1 MSGDAAADQRPVDW
15 SFLTSGGRTAEMI
28 AELGW
33 SATSLGPITSWP
45 QSLRTA
51 VSICLASRHP
61 MVIWWGPELVLIYND
76 AWVPILGPA
85 KHPALGKPGEL
96 VWPEMWHIIGAQLRS
111 VLDTGQATWS
121 DDQLLPAMRHGYLE
135 EAYFTY
141 SYSPIRDETGG
152 VAGVFTAVI
161 ETTDR
166 VLNERRLRTV
176 RELGDISAVTA
187 PTMQQ
192 ACDAALAVL
201 ARSRADIPFASIYLL
216 DAENSENAEN
226 AEAVAWRA
234 AFFGMVDDPRIV
246 PTELHPDRDSDQPLW
261 AVLNSAPAQR
271 SRVLTGL
278 ATDYPGLFIPT
289 GGPMGDAAPDAAV
302 AIPLVTAG
310 GGDPAG
316 VFFAGVSPYRALD
329 ADYHRFLDL
338 VARQVS
344 TAIADA
350 QTYQA
355 QRRRA
360 EELAELDRAKTE
372 FFTGV
377 SHELR
382 TPLTLITGPA
392 EDSLADTQDPLSP
405 GQRARVEL
413 IRRNSVR
420 LRRLVDT
427 LLDFA
432 RLEGGRLTPDWVA
445 VDLAALSRGIAE
457 SFAPAVTRAG
467 LRFTI
472 DCPDLD
478 AKAVAVDVEM
488 WEKIVLNLLS
498 NAVKYTPAGEVTVT
512 LRDSGDGGVELVVSD
527 TGVGIPAAEQPLLFQ
542 RFHRIRGADGRSH
555 EGSGIG
561 LALVAE
567 LAALHQAQ
575 VSVDSVPG
583 AGSRFTVALPAA
595 ARTGTAPTDT
605 RAFSAVELYREEALQ
620 WSDADRD
627 APATAPVDVGPT
639 AGALVLVAED
649 NPDLR
654 RFIARLLE
662 PHYRVLLAGDGQ
674 TALERA
680 QVDHPDLVL
689 TDVLMPGLDGF
700 ELLTALRTD
709 PATAAIPVILLSA
722 RAGEEATGEGL
733 AAGADDYLVKPFSSA
748 DLLARIRSN
757 LTLARLRTQE
767 SAWRSALIS
776 AMQDGMSVADSDG
789 TIVEVND
796 AFADIVGYGA
806 KDLPCAPPYPWW
818 PDPVQEP
825 ADFALVNTAAA
836 AALAGRDG
844 RWVLPMR
851 HGSDRRRLWLS
862 ITSGSVTGPD
872 GTVQARVTTVRDVT
886 AEHLSAHRDAAVAR
900 LTGRLAGAS
909 DSDGVLRAGLAEL
922 ATNWPV
928 HHAMIVSWDLDG
940 QGSLIG
946 RGTSWAALPPATRA
960 AITRIRTTG
969 RPHRQVGDRSVNRPT
984 VVGAPILLGSQTSVV
999 WLELE
1004 PGRPFRDE
1012 DTALLSD
1019 LAGHL
1024 SQALTRARLFDEQRA
1039 VSLTLQR
1046 AILGPTV
1053 LPAGFAVRYEPAVS
1067 HLAVGGDW
1075 YDIVELGG
1083 NRIGVAVGDCV
1094 GSGLA
1099 SAAVMGQLR
1108 TACRT
1113 LLLENHTASQVLSA
1127 MDRVAALIP
1136 GASFT
1141 TVFCAILDRG
1151 SGAVCYSCA
1160 GHLPAIVAS
1169 ADGGTKLLDDARGVP
1184 LATTNVARPEAG
1196 TMLAPGDT
1204 VLLYT
1209 DGLVERRRCSL
1220 DDGIDRAREILAD
1233 THHLAPAAIAER
1245 LAEQLVDDGHDDDVA
1260 YLIYQ
1265 HPADSNPKEGRQR

>member
-28 AELGW
+28 AELDW

-201 ARSRADIPFASIYLL
+201 ARSHADIPFASIYLL
-216 DAENSENAEN
+216 DAENAEN
-226 AEAVAWRA
+226 AEDVARRA

-289 GGPMGDAAPDAAV
+289 GGPMGNAAPDAAV

-344 TAIADA
+344 TTIADA
-350 QTYQA
+350 QTYQV
-355 QRRRA
+355 QRLRA

-432 RLEGGRLTPDWVA
+432 RLEGGRLTPDRVA
-445 VDLAALSRGIAE
+445 VDLAALTRGIAE
-457 SFAPAVTRAG
+457 SFVPAVTRAG
-467 LRFTI
+467 LRCTI

-498 NAVKYTPAGEVTVT
+498 NAVKYTPAGEVTIT

-527 TGVGIPAAEQPLLFQ
+527 TGIGIPVAEQPLLFQ
-542 RFHRIRGADGRSH
+542 RFHRTRHADGRSQ

-567 LAALHQAQ
+567 LAALHQAR

-583 AGSRFTVALPAA
+583 TGSTFTVTLPAS
-595 ARTGTAPTDT
+595 ARTGTAPADT
-605 RAFSAVELYREEALQ
+605 RAFSAVELYRGEALQ
-620 WSDADRD
+620 WSDTDRD
-627 APATAPVDVGPT
+627 LPATAPVDVGPT
-639 AGALVLVAED
+639 AGATVLVAED
-649 NPDLR
+649 NLDLR
-654 RFIARLLE
+654 RFVAKLLE
-662 PHYRVLLAGDGQ
+662 PHYRVLLAGDGRS
-674 TALERA
+674 ALEQAR
-680 QVDHPDLVL
+680 VDHPDLVL
-689 TDVLMPGLDGF
+689 TDVMMPVLDGF

-825 ADFALVNTAAA
+825 ADFALVNTAFA

-862 ITSGSVTGPD
+862 ITSGAVTGPG

-909 DSDGVLRAGLAEL
+909 DSHGVLRAGLAEL

-928 HHAMIVSWDLDG
+928 HHAMVVNWDLDG

-946 RGTSWAALPPATRA
+946 TGTSWAALPPATRA

-969 RPHRQVGDRSVNRPT
+969 RTHRQVGDRSVNRPT
-984 VVGAPILLGSQTSVV
+984 VAGAPILFGSQTSVV

-1024 SQALTRARLFDEQRA
+1024 GQALTRARLFDEQRA

-1083 NRIGVAVGDCV
+1083 DRIGVAVGDCV

-1151 SGAVCYSCA
+1151 TGAVCYSCA

>member
-1 MSGDAAADQRPVDW
+1 MSGDAAAAQQPVDW
-15 SFLTSGGRTAEMI
+15 SFLASGGRTAEMI
-28 AELGW
+28 AELDW
-33 SATSLGPITSWP
+33 STTPLGPITGWP

-111 VLDTGQATWS
+111 VLDSGQATWS

-176 RELGDISAVTA
+176 RELGDISAVTT

-192 ACDAALAVL
+192 ACDATLAVL
-201 ARSRADIPFASIYLL
+201 ARSRADVPFASIYLL
-216 DAENSENAEN
+216 DAENADG
-226 AEAVAWRA
+226 VARRA

-246 PTELHPDRDSDQPLW
+246 PTELDPDRDADQPLW
-261 AVLNSAPAQR
+261 AVLNSAPTPR

-278 ATDYPGLFIPT
+278 AAEHAGLFIPT
-289 GGPMGDAAPDAAV
+289 GGPMGGAAPDTAV

-310 GGDPAG
+310 GGDPVG

-338 VARQVS
+338 VARQIT

-350 QTYQA
+350 QAYQA

-392 EDSLADTQDPLSP
+392 EDCLADTEDPLSP

-413 IRRNSVR
+413 IRRHSGR

-432 RLEGGRLTPDWVA
+432 RLEGGRLTPDRVA
-445 VDLAALSRGIAE
+445 VDLAALTRGIAE
-457 SFAPAVTRAG
+457 SFAPAITRAG
-467 LRFTI
+467 LRVTI
-472 DCPDLD
+472 DCPDIGG
-478 AKAVAVDVEM
+478 AVAVDVEM

-498 NAVKYTPAGEVTVT
+498 NAVKYTLAGEVTVT
-512 LRDSGDGGVELVVSD
+512 LRGTGDGGVELAVSD
-527 TGVGIPAAEQPLLFQ
+527 TGIGIPAAEQPLLFQ
-542 RFHRIRGADGRSH
+542 RFHRVRGAGGRSQ

-567 LAALHQAQ
+567 LAALHQAR
-575 VSVDSVPG
+575 VSVDSAPG
-583 AGSRFTVALPAA
+583 IGSTFTVTLPAA
-595 ARTGTAPTDT
+595 ARTDTAPTDT
-605 RAFSAVELYREEALQ
+605 RTFSAVRHYREEALQ
-620 WSDADRD
+620 WSDTHRD

-639 AGALVLVAED
+639 AGATVLVAED
-649 NPDLR
+649 NLDLR
-654 RFIARLLE
+654 RFVARLLE
-662 PHYRVLLAGDGQ
+662 PHYRVLLAGDGRS
-674 TALERA
+674 ALEQAR
-680 QVDHPDLVL
+680 VDHPDLVL
-689 TDVLMPGLDGF
+689 TDVMMPGLDGF
-700 ELLTALRTD
+700 ELLTALRND

-722 RAGEEATGEGL
+722 RAGEEATGQGL

-748 DLLARIRSN
+748 DLLARVRSN

-767 SAWRSALIS
+767 SAWRVGLIS
-776 AMQDGMSVADSDG
+776 AMQDGMSVADADG

-806 KDLPCAPPYPWW
+806 KDLPCTPPYPWW
-818 PDPVQEP
+818 PDPEQET
-825 ADFALVNTAAA
+825 ADYALVETAFA

-872 GTVQARVTTVRDVT
+872 GTVQAQVSTIRDVT

-928 HHAMIVSWDLDG
+928 HRAMIVSWDLDD

-946 RGTSWAALPPATRA
+946 TGTSWAALPPATRA

-969 RPHRQVGDRSVNRPT
+969 RAHCRVGDPSVDPPRPT
-984 VVGAPILLGSQTSVV
+984 VAGAPVPFGRQTSVV

-1024 SQALTRARLFDEQRA
+1024 GQALTRARLFDEQRA

-1083 NRIGVAVGDCV
+1083 DRIGVAVGDCV

-1099 SAAVMGQLR
+1099 AAAVMGQLR

-1113 LLLENHTASQVLSA
+1113 LLLENHAASRVLSA
-1127 MDRVAALIP
+1127 LDGVAALIP
-1136 GASFT
+1136 GATFT

-1151 SGAVCYSCA
+1151 TGAVRYSCA

-1184 LATTNVARPEAG
+1184 LATADVARPEAG

-1209 DGLVERRRCSL
+1209 DGLVERRQCSL

-1233 THHLAPAAIAER
+1233 THDLAPAAIAER
-1245 LAEQLVDDGHDDDVA
+1245 LADQLIDDGHDDDVA

-1265 HPADSNPKEGRQR
+1265 HPGDSNPREGRQR

>member
-28 AELGW
+28 AELDW

-201 ARSRADIPFASIYLL
+201 ARSHADIPFASIYLL
-216 DAENSENAEN
+216 DAENAEN
-226 AEAVAWRA
+226 AEDVARRA

-289 GGPMGDAAPDAAV
+289 GGPMGNAAPDAAV

-344 TAIADA
+344 TTIADA
-350 QTYQA
+350 QTYQV
-355 QRRRA
+355 QRLRA

-432 RLEGGRLTPDWVA
+432 RLEGGRLTPDRVA
-445 VDLAALSRGIAE
+445 VDLAALTRGIAE

-467 LRFTI
+467 LRCTI

-498 NAVKYTPAGEVTVT
+498 NAVKYTPAGEVTIT

-527 TGVGIPAAEQPLLFQ
+527 TGIGIPVAEQPLLFQ
-542 RFHRIRGADGRSH
+542 RFHRTRHADGRSQ

-567 LAALHQAQ
+567 LAALHQAR

-583 AGSRFTVALPAA
+583 TGSTFTVTLPAS
-595 ARTGTAPTDT
+595 ARTGTAPADT
-605 RAFSAVELYREEALQ
+605 RAFSAVELYRGEALQ
-620 WSDADRD
+620 WSDTDRD
-627 APATAPVDVGPT
+627 LPATAPVDVGPT
-639 AGALVLVAED
+639 AGATVLVAED
-649 NPDLR
+649 NLDLR
-654 RFIARLLE
+654 RFVAKLLE
-662 PHYRVLLAGDGQ
+662 PHYRVLLAGDGRS
-674 TALERA
+674 ALEQAR
-680 QVDHPDLVL
+680 VDHPDLVL
-689 TDVLMPGLDGF
+689 TDVMMPVLDGF

-825 ADFALVNTAAA
+825 ADFALVNTAFA

-862 ITSGSVTGPD
+862 ITSGAVTGPG

-909 DSDGVLRAGLAEL
+909 DSHGVLRAGLAEL

-928 HHAMIVSWDLDG
+928 HHAMVVNWDLDG

-946 RGTSWAALPPATRA
+946 TGTSWAALPPATRA

-969 RPHRQVGDRSVNRPT
+969 RTHRQVGDRSVNRPT
-984 VVGAPILLGSQTSVV
+984 VAGAPILFGSQTSVV

-1024 SQALTRARLFDEQRA
+1024 GQALTRARLFDEQRA

-1083 NRIGVAVGDCV
+1083 DRIGVAVGDCV

-1151 SGAVCYSCA
+1151 TGAVCYSCA